1 MAELPIDQVSSILK
15 AFSNDEQDPAIVE
28 QVHSKVSQIL
38 TDGEEIRYIAVQ
50 KKLVMNMSPDSVVL
64 TNKRF
69 IVYKPK
75 LLGRVEFEDYIWRNL
90 KNAHVKEGMRGATLT
105 MKTVDGREF
114 SIDNL
119 PKAQARKLYTMAQS
133 MEEQVLE
140 ERRLRELEEK
150 RAASGGITMH
160 TNMPSQPEAAPQD
173 NPVLKLKQLKEMV
186 EAGLITQDEYDK
198 TKAAILAKM

>member
-1 MAELPIDQVSSILK
+1 MAELPIRQVSAIIN
-15 AFSNDEQDPAIVE
+15 AFSNDEQDPAVVE
-28 QVHSKVSQIL
+28 QVHEKVSQIL

-50 KKLVMNMSPDSVVL
+50 KKLVMNMSPDCVVL

-69 IVYKPK
+69 IIYKPK

-90 KNAHVKEGMRGATLT
+90 KDAHVKEGLRGATLR
-105 MKTVDGREF
+105 MKTVNDHEF

-119 PKAQARKLYTMAQS
+119 PKVQARKLYTMAQS

-140 ERRLRELEEK
+140 ERRQRELEEK

-160 TNMPSQPEAAPQD
+160 TNIPAQSDAITKD
-173 NPVLKLKQLKEMV
+173 NPVQKLKQLKEMV